1 MPIVQVSVWEGM
13 SPENKK
19 KTVEGITKVF
29 EDLGVPKEAVEI
41 VIYEAPKSNWATG
54 GQLHSERHAHTRSLY
69 AAPLHQPCSN
79 LVLLPYGSCPTVL
92 RTRRIAKRND
102 KSSSKEEGVIGTTSC
117 SDLLAA
123 RAYDIIDSEITDRAW
138 RSVFRTHCSNR

>member
-29 EDLGVPKEAVEI
+29 EDMGIPKEAVTI

-54 GQLHSERHAHTRSLY
+54 GQLHSERHRK
-69 AAPLHQPCSN
+69 PLN
-79 LVLLPYGSCPTVL
+79 LNLS
-92 RTRRIAKRND
+92 
-102 KSSSKEEGVIGTTSC
+102 EGLTTN
-117 SDLLAA
+117 
-123 RAYDIIDSEITDRAW
+123 
-138 RSVFRTHCSNR
+138 V

>member
-41 VIYEAPKSNWATG
+41 VIYEAPKGNWATG
-54 GQLHSERHAHTRSLY
+54 GQLHSEKLARVKSL
-69 AAPLHQPCSN
+69 
-79 LVLLPYGSCPTVL
+79 
-92 RTRRIAKRND
+92 
-102 KSSSKEEGVIGTTSC
+102 
-117 SDLLAA
+117 
-123 RAYDIIDSEITDRAW
+123 
-138 RSVFRTHCSNR
+138 

>member
-41 VIYEAPKSNWATG
+41 VIYEVPKNNWATG
-54 GQLHSERHAHTRSLY
+54 GQLHSGRLAHVRSL
-69 AAPLHQPCSN
+69 
-79 LVLLPYGSCPTVL
+79 
-92 RTRRIAKRND
+92 
-102 KSSSKEEGVIGTTSC
+102 
-117 SDLLAA
+117 
-123 RAYDIIDSEITDRAW
+123 
-138 RSVFRTHCSNR
+138 

>member
-29 EDLGVPKEAVEI
+29 VDLGVPKEAVTI

-54 GQLHSERHAHTRSLY
+54 GQLHSERLAHAKSL
-69 AAPLHQPCSN
+69 
-79 LVLLPYGSCPTVL
+79 
-92 RTRRIAKRND
+92 
-102 KSSSKEEGVIGTTSC
+102 
-117 SDLLAA
+117 
-123 RAYDIIDSEITDRAW
+123 
-138 RSVFRTHCSNR
+138 